1 MSKPELDNLVK
12 IKKLK
17 DEPPSRS
24 EYDGMLSA
32 AKTRLR
38 DAQNEDLDSDSQFD
52 LAYGAAHRLAA
63 ATLRREGYRS
73 EDRITVFQTLV
84 HTVGTDKADIQIF
97 IRAHNERNLAEYEGR
112 TEIDGELLAEVIRC
126 TKTLEANV
134 AKLAPPPEKEKS

>member
-1 MSKPELDNLVK
+1 MSKQELDNLVK
-12 IKKLK
+12 IRKLK
-17 DEPPSRS
+17 QEPPSRL
-24 EYDGMLSA
+24 EYDGMLTA

-38 DAQNEDLDSDSQFD
+38 DAQNQDLDSDSQFD

-73 EDRITVFQTLV
+73 GDRITVFQTLV

-112 TEIDGELLAEVIRC
+112 TEIDEDLLADLIRC
-126 TKTLEANV
+126 TKKLEQDA
-134 AKLAPPPEKEKS
+134 AKLAPPPEAKN

>member
-1 MSKPELDNLVK
+1 MSKPELDNPVK
-12 IKKLK
+12 IRKLK
-17 DEPPSRS
+17 VEPPSRS
-24 EYDGMLSA
+24 EYEGMLGA

-73 EDRITVFQTLV
+73 EDRITVFQALV

-97 IRAHNERNLAEYEGR
+97 IKAHNERNLAEYEGR
-112 TEIDGELLAEVIRC
+112 AEIDETLLADLIRC
-126 TKTLEANV
+126 TKKLEEAV
-134 AKLAPPPEKEKS
+134 VKLPSPPEAKN

>member
-1 MSKPELDNLVK
+1 MSKELDNLVQ
-12 IKKLK
+12 IGKLK
-17 DEPPSRS
+17 QEPPSRS

-38 DAQNEDLDSDSQFD
+38 DAQNEDLDPDSQFD

-73 EDRITVFQTLV
+73 GDRITVFQTLV
-84 HTVGTDKADIQIF
+84 HTVGTDRADVQIF

-112 TEIDGELLAEVIRC
+112 VEIDDRLLADLVRC
-126 TKTLEANV
+126 TQKLEQDV
-134 AKLAPPPEKEKS
+134 AKLSLPPKTKS